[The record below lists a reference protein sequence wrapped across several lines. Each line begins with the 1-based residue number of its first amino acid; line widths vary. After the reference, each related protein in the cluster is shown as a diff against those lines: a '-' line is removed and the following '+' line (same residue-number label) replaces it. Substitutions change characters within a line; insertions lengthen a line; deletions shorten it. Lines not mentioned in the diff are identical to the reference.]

1 VAHVMAATRS
11 AVGNIIMVRFWVLAL
26 TLCLAGTSSGAF
38 AQATNGT
45 RTGATGYSGH
55 FNTGSSTI
63 NNSNPGNSMAPNSG
77 VATPPAGAV
86 QPANPGAAVTA
97 PAAPPSVPAPVAR
110 PH

>member
-1 VAHVMAATRS
+1 M
-11 AVGNIIMVRFWVLAL
+11 IRFRILAFA
-26 TLCLAGTSSGAF
+26 LCLAGTSSGAL
-38 AQATNGT
+38 AQATNSA
-45 RTGATGYSGH
+45 RTGAAGYSGH

-63 NNSNPGNSMAPNSG
+63 NNPNTGNGMAPNSG

-86 QPANPGAAVTA
+86 QPAHPGAAVPA